1 MGKINDLKN
10 QALAT
15 LRGKWG
21 SFVGITLIYCVLTG
35 IASGLSSYGNILQ
48 TTNFSTL
55 SIVCIC
61 SGVLLTLLMLPI
73 GMGYS
78 VALLHASRQD
88 LPADPSDLF
97 YGYKNFWHVLGTYI
111 LLCLAVFAGIIL
123 FVIPGIILALAYAM
137 VPYILRDHPELSVTE
152 TLWTSRMMM
161 KGHKWELF
169 VLELSFIGWALLCVL
184 TLFIGYLWL
193 MPYMQMTIAKFYEK
207 IRVEYEG
214 AGTENTAVGN
224 AEMA

>member
-1 MGKINDLKN
+1 MGKFNDLKD

-21 SFVGITLIYCVLTG
+21 SFVGITFIYFLLAG
-35 IASGLSSYGNILQ
+35 IASGFTSYGSILQ
-48 TTNFSTL
+48 ATNLSTL
-55 SIVCIC
+55 YIVCTC
-61 SGVLLTLLMLPI
+61 SGVLMTLLMIPL
-73 GMGYS
+73 GMGFS
-78 VALLHASRQD
+78 VAHLHASRQD

-97 YGYKNFWHVLGTYI
+97 YGYKNFWHVLGSFILVYLAVLAGFI
-111 LLCLAVFAGIIL
+111 LLI
-123 FVIPGIILALAYAM
+123 IPGIILSFAYAM
-137 VPYILRDHPELSVTE
+137 VPFILRDHPELSVSE

-193 MPYMQMTIAKFYEK
+193 VPYMQMTITKFYEK
-207 IRVEYEG
+207 IRAEYEG

>member
-1 MGKINDLKN
+1 MGKINDLKD

-21 SFVGITLIYCVLTG
+21 SFVGITFIYFLLVS
-35 IASGLSSYGNILQ
+35 IASGFTSYGSIFQ
-48 TTNFSTL
+48 ATNFSTL
-55 SIVCIC
+55 SLVCTC

-73 GMGYS
+73 SMGFS
-78 VALLHASRQD
+78 IAHLHASRQD
-88 LPADPSDLF
+88 LPADPGDLF
-97 YGYKNFWHVLGTYI
+97 YGYKNFWHVLGTFI
-111 LLCLAVFAGIIL
+111 LEYLAVFAGFIL
-123 FVIPGIILALAYAM
+123 FVIPGIILAFAYAM
-137 VPYILRDHPELSVTE
+137 VPFILRDHPELSITE

-193 MPYMQMTIAKFYEK
+193 MPYMQMTITKFYEK
-207 IRVEYEG
+207 IRAEYEG
-214 AGTENTAVGN
+214 HSDNSMSENNTEIA
-224 AEMA
+224 

>member
-21 SFVGITLIYCVLTG
+21 SFVGITLIYFVLTV
-35 IASGLSSYGNILQ
+35 IASGLSSYGSIFKA
-48 TTNFSTL
+48 TNFSTL
-55 SIVCIC
+55 SIVCTC
-61 SGVLLTLLMLPI
+61 SGVLLTLIMLPI
-73 GMGYS
+73 TMGFS
-78 VALLHASRQD
+78 VAHLHASRMD
-88 LPADPSDLF
+88 LPADPNDLF
-97 YGYKNFWHVLGTYI
+97 YGYKNFWHVLGTFI
-111 LLCLAVFAGIIL
+111 LEFLAIFAGIIL
-123 FVIPGIILALAYAM
+123 LVIPGIILCFAYAM
-137 VPYILRDHPELSVTE
+137 VPFILRDHPELSVTE